1 LEAGGDPVQRSF
13 DVRSVREPFPA
24 LRRTHNGR
32 SVAYFD
38 GPGGSQVAKPA
49 IEAMSNYMER
59 GGANLHD
66 ALPTSTEEV
75 EEFVESLKCFTT
87 RE

>member
-1 LEAGGDPVQRSF
+1 M
-13 DVRSVREPFPA
+13 
-24 LRRTHNGR
+24 RRTHNGR

-59 GGANLHD
+59 GGANLHGV
-66 ALPTSTEEV
+66 LPTSTEEV
-75 EEFVESLKCFTT
+75 EEFVESLKRFTK